1 MMKKLVRIEM
11 KTSFIYNSIK
21 VSWIKDNVISMMDK
35 ILPFGRKKLFLAT
48 SDTHTI
54 VKLIKARMGDLDLS
68 LHSRVYLGTAL
79 GMFSGN
85 TFSTCAF
92 VPPW

>member
-1 MMKKLVRIEM
+1 M

-35 ILPFGRKKLFLAT
+35 ILSRGRKKLFLAS

-54 VKLIKARMGDLDLS
+54 VAGQSENGDLDLS

-85 TFSTCAF
+85 TFSAYAF
-92 VPPW
+92 VPP